1 MGRDDSALI
10 RQHAISLTTSRG
22 VGPILDLIGDVD
34 VVLLS
39 AFVWVKASTDTLGII
54 VAVIGI
60 VVIVAGERLFMRS
73 HTRPD
78 GTMAM

>member
-1 MGRDDSALI
+1 MDI
-10 RQHAISLTTSRG
+10 AIHWGLLRRLKEKIEFNPAI
-22 VGPILDLIGDVD
+22 VMAAIGLD

>member
-1 MGRDDSALI
+1 MA
-10 RQHAISLTTSRG
+10 AIGL
-22 VGPILDLIGDVD
+22 D